1 MPNVNLILFFFF
13 SINFFSCSGVGTVSV
28 DIPSQVLIHHEIE
41 RMLMLILIVAI
52 NEIEPTHF
60 FLPN

>member
-13 SINFFSCSGVGTVSV
+13 NNFFLLFGGQNCFSRY
-28 DIPSQVLIHHEIE
+28 SQVLIHHEIE

-52 NEIEPTHF
+52 NEIDPTHF
-60 FLPN
+60 FYQIN